1 MKFST
6 CIQYLSLIAVLAIL
20 ISSCEKVNVE
30 FGESSLAAD
39 PNIVYLDD
47 YQVDIATFKTD
58 SFVTSSN
65 QVLSLGYHYDT
76 VFGVVKAGSYVQLKL
91 PASNPLLNQT
101 LAVTLDSLELII
113 KSTGDFY
120 GDSSRPFRINVFRLT
135 QNIIDPTNSGDT
147 YYNSTVFGYDPVAI
161 GQQTVSLYGRSG
173 SALHIRLSD
182 LLGQELLSKFKA
194 NHEDISTEERFIN
207 YFKGLYITTDS
218 ITTNSLAY
226 FSAPADSMLI
236 RLNYH
241 DNGLF
246 PEKKYIDFNYTKAK
260 QLNHIEFRHTNS
272 KFAAFINK
280 RTQLISSE
288 NSGNQVFLNSNLNAY
303 IKLRFPT
310 ILNLKELH
318 PYIRVVK
325 AELLIKPDAASYA
338 SPYQLPK
345 TLYLYTTNENNYPI
359 SGFYLSDNA
368 TRQTGNLSVDYLFG
382 ENTHYSYDIS
392 AYINNLI
399 AEGQFSKSALVL
411 TPSLSGYD
419 TGLQRLI
426 LNDQNSGKT
435 SVQLKLYVLG
445 L

>member
-1 MKFST
+1 MKFSKS
-6 CIQYLSLIAVLAIL
+6 IQHLLFFAVVLIL

-30 FGESSLAAD
+30 FASSSLEAD
-39 PNIVYLDD
+39 PNIVFLDD
-47 YQVDIATFKTD
+47 YKVDIATFKTD

-65 QVLSLGYHYDT
+65 QVLSLGYHYDP

-91 PASNPLLNQT
+91 PATNPLLNQT
-101 LAVTLDSLELII
+101 LAVTLDSLELIL
-113 KSTGDFY
+113 KPSGNFY
-120 GDSSRPFRINVFRLT
+120 GDSSRPFRIHVFRLT

-147 YYNSTVFGYDPVAI
+147 YYNSTVFGYDPAPI
-161 GQQTVSLYGRSG
+161 GQQTVNLYGRSG

-182 LLGQELLSKFKA
+182 ILGQDLLTKFKA
-194 NHEDISTEERFIN
+194 NHDDISTEERFIN

-218 ITTNSLAY
+218 TITNSLAY

-260 QLNHIEFRHTNS
+260 QFNHIEFRHTS
-272 KFAAFINK
+272 PQFVAFVNK
-280 RTQLISSE
+280 KTQLIASE
-288 NSGNQVFLNSNLNAY
+288 ISGNQSFLNSNLNAY
-303 IKLRFPT
+303 IKLSFPN

-318 PYIRVVK
+318 PYIRIVK
-325 AELLIKPDAASYA
+325 AELVIKPDVKSYA
-338 SPYQLPK
+338 FPYQLPK
-345 TLYLYTTNENNYPI
+345 TLNLFTTDENNYPI
-359 SGFYLSDNA
+359 SSFYYSDNS
-368 TRQTGNLSVDYLFG
+368 TRQTGNLSIDYLYG
-382 ENTHYSYDIS
+382 ENTNYTYDIS
-392 AYINNLI
+392 GYINNLI
-399 AEGQFSKSALVL
+399 AEGQFSKSALLL

-426 LNDQNSGKT
+426 LNDRNSTKN